1 MAETKTI
8 ADQIAQ
14 IKTDRDKIRSAM
26 QDMGLATSTDKLS
39 TLATKLDAVL
49 VFDGLEYSVKQGEP
63 FSIPKGYHT
72 GGTTVIGLDNPAID
86 AETYKRTSVTG
97 VKPKKEKVTVQTP
110 EGYYAMSSVSIDPI
124 PDNYQDISSVTA
136 TQADVLPTKLFVT
149 GQGELKYGTMQDN
162 GAVSKTLDMSKNSS
176 GQYSNNQ
183 YTIPKGYHNGSGK
196 VNIAFESP
204 ITLTPDR
211 SKHEYVPSAG
221 KVLSTVTVQP
231 IPSNLQDV
239 SGVTA
244 TANTVLE
251 GSSFVNTQG
260 VKVDGTVPVHED
272 KQIILSLSK
281 THEDLSDKYY
291 STSTVSIITEGQR
304 EVTPDKT
311 GCTISPTK
319 DQYNRERVLSTVK
332 VLPIPDKY
340 QDVSGVTAVA
350 SNVLEDTFFVT
361 KGGALTEGT
370 MPSYGVVERTIN
382 WTDLS
387 QAPYYEGT
395 FQGYVTGVSVGV
407 NTSTLEAALAE
418 I

>member
-14 IKTDRDKIRSAM
+14 IKTDRDTIRSAM
-26 QDMGLATSTDKLS
+26 QGMGLATATDKLS
-39 TLATKLDAVL
+39 TLATKLSTVS
-49 VFDGLEYSVKQGEP
+49 VFDGLDYSVKQGEH
-63 FSIPKGYHT
+63 FYIPKGYHT
-72 GGTTVIGLDNPAID
+72 GATRVEGLDNTVID

-97 VKPKKEKVTVQTP
+97 VKPKKEKVTVTTP

-136 TQADVLPTKLFVT
+136 TQADVLPTKTFVT
-149 GQGELKYGTMQDN
+149 SQGELKYGTMPNN
-162 GAVSKTLDMSKNSS
+162 GAVSKTLDMSKNSQ
-176 GQYSNNQ
+176 GQYSNYE
-183 YTIPKGYHNGSGK
+183 YTVPQGYHNGSGK
-196 VNIAFESP
+196 VKIAFENP

-221 KVLSTVTVQP
+221 KVLSTVTVHP

-239 SGVTA
+239 SSVTA
-244 TANTVLE
+244 TAETVLT
-251 GSSFVNTQG
+251 GSSFVNKQG
-260 VKVDGTVPVHED
+260 EKVDGTIPVHED
-272 KQIILSLSK
+272 QTITLSLSK
-281 THEDLSDKYY
+281 TSESLNGKYY
-291 STSTVSIITEGQR
+291 ETSTVNIFPEAQR

-361 KGGALTEGT
+361 KGGVLTEGT
-370 MPSYGVVERTIN
+370 MPSFGIVERTVN

-387 QAPYYEGT
+387 QTPYYSGT
-395 FQGYVTGVSVGV
+395 FQGYVTGINVSV
-407 NTSTLEAALAE
+407 NTSTLETALAE